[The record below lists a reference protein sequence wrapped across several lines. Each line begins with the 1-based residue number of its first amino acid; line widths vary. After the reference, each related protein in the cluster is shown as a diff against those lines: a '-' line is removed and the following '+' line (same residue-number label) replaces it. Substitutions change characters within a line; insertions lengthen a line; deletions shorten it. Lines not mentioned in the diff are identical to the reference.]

1 MHNHGKYMSNN
12 SNGHELMSHN
22 QYRNLHGRRY
32 LDLPLLT
39 DKGPFDLADAIQGL
53 LELSQKLPH
62 VSSQRAYD
70 ICYNSMGL
78 LV

>member
-1 MHNHGKYMSNN
+1 
-12 SNGHELMSHN
+12 MSHY

-32 LDLPLLT
+32 FDLPLLT
-39 DKGPFDLADAIQGL
+39 DKGPFDPADAIQRL
-53 LELSQKLPH
+53 LELSQQLSH
-62 VSSQRAYD
+62 VSSESAYD

>member
-1 MHNHGKYMSNN
+1 
-12 SNGHELMSHN
+12 MSHN
-22 QYRNLHGRRY
+22 RYRNVHGRRY
-32 LDLPLLT
+32 SDSLLLT
-39 DKGPFDLADAIQGL
+39 DKGPFDLADAIRCL

-62 VSSQRAYD
+62 VSSERAHD